1 MARLL
6 TLGLLL
12 AATASFA
19 ASNRLIPQRSLLT
32 LMPDSDV
39 TGASAAT
46 VPEPHIPTLVASGA
60 AAALFSSP
68 VALALGAWAGTLSN
82 NLYAAL
88 LPALLIAAIVPSVAT
103 VVTEWMVAERSGKGR
118 FRLIPTLLVT
128 FVAQLGLMAGG
139 LFLGVN
145 ATNGSGIAIMT
156 LASTVVLP
164 TVTTA
169 MLKVTE
175 RAPIVSVPV
184 VAGNF

>member
-12 AATASFA
+12 SATASFA
-19 ASNRLIPQRSLLT
+19 ATDRLIPQRSVLT
-32 LMPDSDV
+32 LLPAAEVAQPEV
-39 TGASAAT
+39 T
-46 VPEPHIPTLVASGA
+46 EPRTALLVASGA

-68 VALALGAWAGTLSN
+68 VALAVGAWAGTLSN

-156 LASTVVLP
+156 LASTIALP
-164 TVTTA
+164 PVTTA
-169 MLKVTE
+169 LLKA
-175 RAPIVSVPV
+175 R
-184 VAGNF
+184 